1 LKLDPAKRFGLT
13 PQVYIIFGLSSPK
26 TPLPLKLSEFKFEL
40 PSSLI
45 AAQPLPNR
53 DDSRMMVI
61 NRKTQTIEHRQF
73 RDILDLFGEGDSLV
87 LNNSKVFRA
96 RMYGNKE
103 KTGAMIEVFLLR
115 ELNASMRMWDALV
128 DPARKIRVG
137 NKLYFGENDE
147 LIAEVV
153 DNTTSRGRTI
163 RFIFDGDDEGY
174 RKALTTFGETPLPKE
189 MGRDVQPEDEERYQT
204 IFAKRIGAVAAPTAG
219 MHFSRAVLK
228 RMELKGIETPE
239 ITLHVGLGV
248 FKPVEVEDLTKHK
261 PESEFFEVDET
272 AAQVINRSLM
282 NNHRVCAVGTTTLR
296 ALEASMS
303 AGRKVKPTTGWT
315 DKFMFPPHN
324 FLLADSLLTNFQLP
338 ESTSLMIASSFAGQE
353 FLREVYR
360 VAISEKYRFFA
371 YGDALLIL

>member
-1 LKLDPAKRFGLT
+1 M
-13 PQVYIIFGLSSPK
+13 
-26 TPLPLKLSEFKFEL
+26 KLSEFKFDL

-45 AAQPLPNR
+45 ASKPLPNR
-53 DDSRMMVI
+53 DDSKMMVVD
-61 NRKTQTIEHRQF
+61 RKTQTIEHRKF
-73 RDILDLFGEGDSLV
+73 RDILDIFQEGDSLV

-115 ELNASMRMWDALV
+115 ELNGSMRMWDALV

-137 NKLYFGENDE
+137 NKLYFGEHDE
-147 LIAEVV
+147 LVAEVV

-174 RKALTTFGETPLPKE
+174 RQALFQFGETPLPRE
-189 MGRDVQPEDEERYQT
+189 LGRDVQPDDEQRYQT
-204 IFAKRIGAVAAPTAG
+204 IFASRVGAVAAPTAG
-219 MHFSRAVLK
+219 MHFSPAVLK
-228 RMELKGIETPE
+228 HMELIGIEAPQ

-261 PESEFFEVDET
+261 PESEFFEVDES
-272 AAQVINRSLM
+272 AAATINRSLEHK
-282 NNHRVCAVGTTTLR
+282 HRVCAVGTTTLR

-315 DKFMFPPHN
+315 DKYMFPPHD
-324 FLLADSLLTNFQLP
+324 FKLADSLLTNFQLP
-338 ESTSLMIASSFAGQE
+338 ESTSLMIASSFAGKD
-353 FLREVYR
+353 FLKEIYK
-360 VAISEKYRFFA
+360 VAISKKYRFFA